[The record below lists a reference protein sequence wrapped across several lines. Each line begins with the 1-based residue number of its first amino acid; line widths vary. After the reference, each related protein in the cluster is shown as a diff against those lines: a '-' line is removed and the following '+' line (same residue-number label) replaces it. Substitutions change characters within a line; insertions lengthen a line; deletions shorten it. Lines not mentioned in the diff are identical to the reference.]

1 MIKRYTLFKEEL
13 NPSDKLTPGM
23 MTNKGKVT
31 SVDKDWSDKDG
42 SPADILVKTDQG
54 WFRKSE
60 IELVDEKPTDV
71 NTDNTKSS
79 NERDIKPEI
88 DFPYTQKLDIRVCH
102 VVGAERVP
110 KKDKLLLL
118 DISTGVDQRSVVTN
132 LGGTFEPEELVDN
145 KYAFIL
151 NLKPAKIGGI
161 VSNGMILASEK
172 DGKQYLL
179 PMDDCPIGSILF

>member
-31 SVDKDWSDKDG
+31 SVDKDWNDKEG
-42 SPADILVKTDQG
+42 NPADILVKTDQG

-60 IELVDEKPTDV
+60 IELINDKPVDTIVDIK
-71 NTDNTKSS
+71 S
-79 NERDIKPEI
+79 NERDIKSEI

-102 VVGAERVP
+102 VISAERV
-110 KKDKLLLL
+110 KGKDKLLLL
-118 DISTGVDQRSVVTN
+118 DISTGVDQRTVVTN
-132 LGGTFEPEELVDN
+132 LGGTFEPEELVN
-145 KYAFIL
+145 NNYAFIL

-161 VSNGMILASEK
+161 VSNGMIIASEK
-172 DGKQYLL
+172 GGQQYLI
-179 PMDDCPIGSILF
+179 PMDDCPIGSIIL